1 MTNDVDRKN
10 NQIRN
15 SDDLND
21 IMTVEFQPVISEET
35 FDDSNYTKLSLTSL
49 ATMGV
54 AFQPLSN
61 ALQKIAGSETTTSI
75 CKVTIPK
82 GTKLAKFKD
91 GSGSLGTV
99 LSQNNDLVGQARIN
113 PMAFD
118 PTTLLVAATLA
129 SIDNKLNTIQELQ
142 KEILDFLLQKE
153 RSDLK
158 GDLNFLTDILNNYK
172 YNWDNDKYKTNNH
185 IKVLDIKQEAERK
198 IDLYIAQ
205 LGQLLKKK
213 SGLFHSDL
221 EVKKQLS
228 KIQTMLK
235 DYQLALYLFS
245 FSSYLEVMLLENY
258 DANYLEKII
267 AKIEKYGTV
276 YQDLCKR
283 GYDRL
288 ESAAKTSIESNL
300 LKGLAGANKF
310 AGKAIAK
317 VPVISKSQI
326 DETLI
331 GTGDKIDEFGAGRI
345 QKAMDRLL
353 VNQESY
359 ITMFVDNITTVK
371 VLYNKPAELIIDKD
385 TLYIGNESD

>member
-15 SDDLND
+15 SDDLSD

-129 SIDNKLNTIQELQ
+129 SIDNKLDTIQELQ

-153 RSDLK
+153 RSVLK

-198 IDLYIAQ
+198 IDSYIAQ

-221 EVKKQLS
+221 EVKKQQS

-258 DANYLEKII
+258 DANYLEKIV